1 MMHETCGFEPGM
13 DTTEQRQT
21 GWAFPFFSIWT
32 GQAFSLMGS
41 NVAGFA
47 LVWWLTESTGS
58 ATILATATMVT
69 FLPHV
74 FLSPFAGVFVDRWNR
89 RLVMIIADSAI
100 AMVSA
105 WLAYL
110 FWTGSIQIWHVYVI
124 ALVRAIGG
132 AFHFPAMQASTS
144 LMVPKQHLSRVAGL
158 NQTMNGALNIVG
170 PPLGAILLG
179 ILPLHAIMAIDVV
192 TAAVAI
198 TPLFFVS
205 IPQPQHHS
213 GAIETE
219 GEKPSLWA
227 DLREGLSYVWHWR
240 GLFTICIMAM
250 LMNFLAA
257 PAFVLTPILVTKHF
271 RGEALELGWMNSAW
285 GIGLVLGGLILSTW
299 GGFRRRILTTLTGAI
314 GMGLGTLIT
323 GLSPTSA
330 FSLALGGMFFAGMM
344 NSICNGSIIAIFQ
357 AVIAPEM
364 QGRVFTL
371 TGSLTSGMMPLSMVV
386 AGPVADAFGVSIWYV
401 MSGIFSVLVCIV
413 GFFVPAVMHL
423 EETAP
428 KKQDI

>member
-1 MMHETCGFEPGM
+1 
-13 DTTEQRQT
+13 
-21 GWAFPFFSIWT
+21 
-32 GQAFSLMGS
+32 
-41 NVAGFA
+41 
-47 LVWWLTESTGS
+47 
-58 ATILATATMVT
+58 
-69 FLPHV
+69 
-74 FLSPFAGVFVDRWNR
+74 
-89 RLVMIIADSAI
+89 
-100 AMVSA
+100 
-105 WLAYL
+105 
-110 FWTGSIQIWHVYVI
+110 
-124 ALVRAIGG
+124 
-132 AFHFPAMQASTS
+132 
-144 LMVPKQHLSRVAGL
+144 
-158 NQTMNGALNIVG
+158 
-170 PPLGAILLG
+170 
-179 ILPLHAIMAIDVV
+179 
-192 TAAVAI
+192 
-198 TPLFFVS
+198 
-205 IPQPQHHS
+205 
-213 GAIETE
+213 
-219 GEKPSLWA
+219 
-227 DLREGLSYVWHWR
+227 
-240 GLFTICIMAM
+240 MAM

-330 FSLALGGMFFAGMM
+330 FSLALGGMFLAGMM